1 MILSMVKRL
10 LIVKNRLLPT
20 APIQPTLFP
29 ARNPFKNLFHHKR
42 CSSCQKVLR
51 NPQRTFCSKKCICA
65 HMTQLARSPE
75 YCAER
80 ARKRQARLVTI
91 YCKTCGK
98 DLGLRVPGSVTYCSR
113 ECVGRDPAIRQSKS
127 EKRQLKWQDPLY
139 RQQRSEEAK
148 ARNADPTNGFGK
160 NHH

>member
-10 LIVKNRLLPT
+10 LIVKNRLIPT
-20 APIQPTLFP
+20 APIPPVVFP
-29 ARNPFKNLFHHKR
+29 VRNPFKNLFHHKR
-42 CSSCQKVLR
+42 CSSCKKVLR
-51 NPQRTFCSKKCICA
+51 NPQRNFCSKECVCA
-65 HMTQLARSPE
+65 HMTQLASSPD

-98 DLGLRVPGSVTYCSR
+98 DLGLKVPDSVTYCSR
-113 ECVGRDPAIRQSKS
+113 TCAGNDPDIRASKS
-127 EKRQLKWQDPLY
+127 AKRQQLWKDPVY

-160 NHH
+160 NH